1 MAKVLLAFH
10 GGVLWPLR
18 RVLCAAMVLLCS
30 SMVPLAALIP
40 MAPMNTAMAEQAH
53 PSHVAASTWRVVDGD
68 TIHTEGHK
76 IRLLGIDTPE
86 MRQTCQTQDGADWP
100 CGKMARDLV
109 VGVLDAQ
116 GALWCRI
123 TGRDRY
129 QRLLGQCFAG
139 RDDSGI
145 DIQHMLV
152 RSGFAVAEYTATY
165 RAQEAAAQRGKNG
178 LWRVSFLRPKDW
190 RRRH

>member
-1 MAKVLLAFH
+1 MLFIATSSLATFLLLLRQVVVVGLIASFVGIATGIISLSPAKADDDF
-10 GGVLWPLR
+10 
-18 RVLCAAMVLLCS
+18 
-30 SMVPLAALIP
+30 
-40 MAPMNTAMAEQAH
+40 
-53 PSHVAASTWRVVDGD
+53 PSAVSASAWRVVDGD
-68 TIHTEGHK
+68 TIHASGHK

-86 MRQTCQTQDGADWP
+86 INQMCQTKTGAEWP

-109 VGVLDAQ
+109 VGLLDAQ

-139 RDDSGI
+139 RDENGL

-152 RSGFAVAEYTATY
+152 RSGFAVAEYAKTY
-165 RAQEAAAQRGKNG
+165 RAQESAAKRGEQG
-178 LWRVSFLRPKDW
+178 FWRGAFLRPKDW
-190 RRRH
+190 RRLH

>member
-1 MAKVLLAFH
+1 MLFCGSFLAFLRH
-10 GGVLWPLR
+10 GFAVIIILF
-18 RVLCAAMVLLCS
+18 CFNSAAIADQDFPQDIS
-30 SMVPLAALIP
+30 A
-40 MAPMNTAMAEQAH
+40 T
-53 PSHVAASTWRVVDGD
+53 TWRVVDGD
-68 TIHTEGHK
+68 TIHASSHK

-86 MRQTCQTQDGADWP
+86 INQMCQTKTGAEWP

-109 VGVLDAQ
+109 VGMLDAK

-139 RDDSGI
+139 VDDKGM

-152 RSGFAVAEYTATY
+152 RSGFAVAEYAQTY
-165 RAQEAAAQRGKNG
+165 RAQEAAAKRGEQG
-178 LWRVSFLRPKDW
+178 FWRGEFQRPKDW
-190 RRRH
+190 RRQN